1 MALKA
6 PPSAAPASATSAS
19 SAPLLPLYLAGLVL
33 VFLGER
39 VVGSDNAR
47 MVSSGAGV
55 LAVVASVGL
64 RFARAGQGDADR
76 KRAERS
82 LGLLSLGG
90 LCAVGLYFL
99 TTETGRNLVGV
110 GHATP
115 QTRARFEG
123 ALQVT
128 FVSLLCVTVLPL
140 VFGEIALGPMRRAA
154 RIEARRVASALRA
167 GVTLGAALVYVS
179 LLTYAAGELDL
190 KVDFS
195 YFRTARPSDSTRKVL
210 ASTSEKVKAQVF
222 FPQLNEV
229 GTEVMGYLKDL
240 RQGSPNL
247 EVEEVDRL
255 MAPGA
260 AKEAKVS
267 RDGIVVLSRGGSRE
281 TLSLDVE
288 MKNAAGKLKTLD
300 ADFQKAL
307 LKVMREAKTA
317 YFTVGHGELT
327 ENKSDAAEGRTG
339 KNIKKLLESQNYSVK
354 DLGLTQ
360 GLGSE
365 VPADATM
372 VVVLGPSVAFL
383 PEEVTALQRY
393 ADRGGHLL
401 LGLDP
406 DAKVDLAPLAAIVNL
421 TWSPTLLAHEKA
433 LVRRR
438 GNDSDKGVVVSNRFS
453 SHASVSTLS
462 RNAARMPVVFPGAS
476 SLEKKDPSSDLL
488 IDFAV
493 KSLGDVFEDKNGD
506 FLFDKATEKRAA
518 WNLVAAVTKHLPP
531 GPNGKDPPELRAFV
545 VADADAMSDAA
556 LGNEAN
562 VYFTADALRWL
573 GGEESFSG
581 AITNTEDVRIEHT
594 KQKDVIW
601 FYATILGGPSIV
613 AGLGLAV
620 SRRARRRKAAPKPP
634 SDKPKAEVE
643 S

>member
-6 PPSAAPASATSAS
+6 PPSAAPASATIAS

-55 LAVVASVGL
+55 LAIVASVGL

-82 LGLLSLGG
+82 LGFLSLGG

-421 TWSPTLLAHEKA
+421 TWSPTVLAHEKA